1 MPEVKLEEAR
11 RFMEEI
17 FMSVDVPEREAKAHA
32 DLLLHADSVGHNS
45 HGMNRLSKF
54 KKMLLSVF

>member
-54 KKMLLSVF
+54 